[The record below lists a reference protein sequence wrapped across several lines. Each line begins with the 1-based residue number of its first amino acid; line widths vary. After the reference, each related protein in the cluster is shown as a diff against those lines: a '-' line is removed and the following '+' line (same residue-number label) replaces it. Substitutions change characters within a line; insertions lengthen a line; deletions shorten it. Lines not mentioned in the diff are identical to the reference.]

1 MINKNLFNNNYNDT
15 KQFADNEVI
24 INWLSLQKQENEEKI
39 NSSNTQIENKYYK
52 ISIDCIN
59 SCNNLIEDHQ
69 DLQKVYEEIS
79 KKIGILEK
87 KYRNTKVR
95 LEKEILF
102 LNIENW
108 KTIKKKIKLELDKF
122 G

>member
-1 MINKNLFNNNYNDT
+1 MINKKLFNNNYNDT

-24 INWLSLQKQENEEKI
+24 INWLSLQKQENGEKI

-95 LEKEILF
+95 LEKEIIF